1 MRGFLKL
8 MANSSKSAAQGDGG
22 GGERIDWSI
31 FVFDWSSVKEYQIII
46 IIIKVP

>member
-8 MANSSKSAAQGDGG
+8 MANSSKSAAQGD